1 MPAQKIVHSNISKY
15 ALRFYSMPARS
26 SSISCDTQSCVQY
39 QRVTNPQNQLMLNS
53 GKFMSSTL
61 LARQAIY
68 DRNKNVYAYELLFRA
83 HGDEVATI
91 IDGDHATSTVLLNA
105 FTALPVEEILENKPA
120 FVNFTRKL
128 LDSPPPI
135 DASRLVVEI
144 LEDVVVDAEMIDA
157 VKALKASGYTIALD
171 DYVYVDS
178 HRALIELAD
187 LIKIDV
193 LAQSLEQ
200 VQALLAQ
207 LGNYK
212 GKLLAEKV
220 ETQEIFEACK
230 KLGFQLFQGYFL
242 AKPQIVKG
250 RALKSDQRSVLQL
263 LSAICN
269 PEIEFREIANIIQTD
284 SVLALKVLRLVNSAL
299 FNQRREITSV
309 RQAVTILGMEKVRSW
324 AHLLSLTKLDNQ
336 PEALFTTTMV
346 RARFGQLLAE
356 RARAATLQ
364 SESQFTIGLL
374 STLDAFLGM
383 ELEEILNS
391 IAVPDSMRA
400 AILQHRGSDGL
411 LHAVTLAYERAEW
424 DAIDWKGLNAL
435 GISTEQAQA
444 AYFESLHWAQVNMAL
459 LR

>member
-1 MPAQKIVHSNISKY
+1 MSN
-15 ALRFYSMPARS
+15 
-26 SSISCDTQSCVQY
+26 
-39 QRVTNPQNQLMLNS
+39 
-53 GKFMSSTL
+53 TL

-83 HGDEVATI
+83 HGDEIATI

-105 FTALPVEEILENKPA
+105 FTALAVEEILENKPA
-120 FVNFTRKL
+120 FVNFTRRL

-144 LEDVVVDAEMIDA
+144 LEDIVVDAAMIEA
-157 VKALKASGYTIALD
+157 VKALKANGYTIALD
-171 DYVYVDS
+171 DYVYVEG
-178 HRALIELAD
+178 HQALIDLAD

-200 VQALLAQ
+200 VRALLAQ

-212 GKLLAEKV
+212 GMLLAEKV
-220 ETQEIFEACK
+220 ETQEMFDACK
-230 KLGFQLFQGYFL
+230 HLGFQLFQGYFL

-250 RALKSDQRSVLQL
+250 RVLKSDQRSVLQL
-263 LSAICN
+263 LSALCN
-269 PEIEFREIANIIQTD
+269 PEAEFSDIAQIIQTD
-284 SVLALKVLRLVNSAL
+284 SVLALKILRLVNSAL

-309 RQAVTILGMEKVRSW
+309 RQAVTMLGMGKVRSW

-336 PEALFTTTMV
+336 PEALFTTTMI

-356 RARAATLQ
+356 RAQAATVQ

-391 IAVPDSMRA
+391 ISVPDSMRA
-400 AILQHRGSDGL
+400 AILQQHGNAGL

-424 DAIDWKGLNAL
+424 DSIDWNGLNAL
-435 GISTEQAQA
+435 GINAEQTQA
-444 AYFESLHWAQVNMAL
+444 AYLESLHWAQTSMTL

>member
-1 MPAQKIVHSNISKY
+1 MSN
-15 ALRFYSMPARS
+15 
-26 SSISCDTQSCVQY
+26 
-39 QRVTNPQNQLMLNS
+39 
-53 GKFMSSTL
+53 TL

-83 HGDEVATI
+83 HGDEIATI

-105 FTALPVEEILENKPA
+105 FTALAVEEILENKPA
-120 FVNFTRKL
+120 FVNFTRRL

-144 LEDVVVDAEMIDA
+144 LEDIVVDAAMIEA
-157 VKALKASGYTIALD
+157 VKALKANGYRIALD
-171 DYVYVDS
+171 DYVYVEG
-178 HRALIELAD
+178 HQALIDLAD

-200 VQALLAQ
+200 VRALLAQ

-212 GKLLAEKV
+212 GMLLAEKV
-220 ETQEIFEACK
+220 ETQEMFDACK
-230 KLGFQLFQGYFL
+230 HLGFQLFQGYFL

-250 RALKSDQRSVLQL
+250 RVLKSDQRSVLQL
-263 LSAICN
+263 VSALCN
-269 PEIEFREIANIIQTD
+269 PEAEFSDIAQIIQTD
-284 SVLALKVLRLVNSAL
+284 SVLALKILRLVNSAL

-309 RQAVTILGMEKVRSW
+309 RQAVTMLGMGKVRSW
-324 AHLLSLTKLDNQ
+324 AHLLSLTRLDNQ

-356 RARAATLQ
+356 RAQAATVQ

-391 IAVPDSMRA
+391 ISVPDSMRA
-400 AILQHRGSDGL
+400 AILQQHGNAGL

-424 DAIDWKGLNAL
+424 DRIDWNGLNAL
-435 GISTEQAQA
+435 GINAEQTQA
-444 AYFESLHWAQVNMAL
+444 AYLESLHWAQTSMTL

>member
-1 MPAQKIVHSNISKY
+1 MPT
-15 ALRFYSMPARS
+15 PS
-26 SSISCDTQSCVQY
+26 SSISCDTKSLTHNIAQTQL
-39 QRVTNPQNQLMLNS
+39 NPNVEFVVPL
-53 GKFMSSTL
+53 MSSTL

-83 HGDEVATI
+83 HGDEVATF
-91 IDGDHATSTVLLNA
+91 IDGDHATSMVLLNA
-105 FTALPVEEILENKPA
+105 FTALPVEDILENKPA

-144 LEDVVVDAEMIDA
+144 LEDVVVDFEMIEA
-157 VKALKASGYTIALD
+157 VKALKAGGYTIALD
-171 DYVYVDS
+171 DYVYAEG
-178 HRALIELAD
+178 HQALIDLAD
-187 LIKIDV
+187 VIKVDV

-200 VQALLAQ
+200 VEELLAQ

-212 GKLLAEKV
+212 GQLLAEKV
-220 ETQEIFEACK
+220 ETQAMFDICK
-230 KLGFQLFQGYFL
+230 QLGFHLFQGYFL
-242 AKPQIVKG
+242 AKPQLVKG
-250 RALKSDQRSVLQL
+250 RVLNSDQRSVLQL
-263 LSAICN
+263 LAAICK
-269 PEIEFREIANIIQTD
+269 PEAEFRDIAQIIQTD
-284 SVLALKVLRLVNSAL
+284 SVLALKILRLVNSAL

-356 RARAATLQ
+356 LAHTATLQ
-364 SESQFTIGLL
+364 GESQFTIGLL

-383 ELEEILNS
+383 DLEEILNS
-391 IAVPDSMRA
+391 IAVPKSMRA
-400 AILQHRGSDGL
+400 AILQRQGSDGL
-411 LHAVTLAYERAEW
+411 LHAVTLAYERAQL
-424 DAIDWKGLNAL
+424 DDIDWSGLKTL
-435 GISTEQAQA
+435 GISPEQTQT
-444 AYFESLHWAQVNMAL
+444 AYLESLHWAQTSMAL